1 MDYQTIIKKIDRK
14 SITILSSA
22 VMAVVVTWM
31 IKRAIKKSKE
41 PKTAG
46 LKDIPTPKGEYF
58 YIGHLPLFGKYPSF
72 KVTEWHRELGPLFRI
87 KMGVQDWV
95 FIGDPEMAH
104 ELFMSKGS
112 VTSGRPFFTY
122 GTGYHGQGERGIV
135 FTDYGKPWKNTRT
148 AALDVL
154 SPNTVDIL
162 QETIARETGNGV
174 ELMIKDAFEAQ
185 EKNESINPLAY
196 TRLTAMSII
205 LATVFGIDGAK
216 SVEDPLY
223 KRIISGMEENAHY
236 ISLVGDLSA
245 YFPVLSFLD
254 VLFRKERKMKNF
266 VENSSRPLYRHL
278 VQLARLSDRPSLV
291 KNLDEIKDSLKI
303 DEQNIVALTNELM
316 IGGIDTVSN
325 SMAWAF
331 AILCHHPD
339 WQKKMSDEID
349 SFVHKHGRLPMFTE
363 RKEIP
368 SLIAVIKETLRYR
381 PSIYFGVP
389 HKATKDV
396 VYKDYVIPKGT
407 ILISNAHTTNND
419 PRLFS
424 EPEKFK
430 PERYLDDPKSL
441 YASSNGSIQNREL
454 FTFGWGRRICPG
466 IYMAESEMFNWMAQ
480 FFQRC
485 TIEPFISSTGE
496 KIYPNLDDC
505 VDKASTIAPLPYK
518 VRLIKRH
525 DTQL

>member
-1 MDYQTIIKKIDRK
+1 
-14 SITILSSA
+14 
-22 VMAVVVTWM
+22 
-31 IKRAIKKSKE
+31 
-41 PKTAG
+41 
-46 LKDIPTPKGEYF
+46 
-58 YIGHLPLFGKYPSF
+58 
-72 KVTEWHRELGPLFRI
+72 
-87 KMGVQDWV
+87 
-95 FIGDPEMAH
+95 
-104 ELFMSKGS
+104 MSC
-112 VTSGRPFFTY
+112 
-122 GTGYHGQGERGIV
+122 RGIV

-303 DEQNIVALTNELM
+303 DEQNIVALTS
-316 IGGIDTVSN
+316 TSN
-325 SMAWAF
+325 VVA
-331 AILCHHPD
+331 
-339 WQKKMSDEID
+339 
-349 SFVHKHGRLPMFTE
+349 
-363 RKEIP
+363 
-368 SLIAVIKETLRYR
+368 
-381 PSIYFGVP
+381 
-389 HKATKDV
+389 KD
-396 VYKDYVIPKGT
+396 
-407 ILISNAHTTNND
+407 L
-419 PRLFS
+419 
-424 EPEKFK
+424 
-430 PERYLDDPKSL
+430 
-441 YASSNGSIQNREL
+441 
-454 FTFGWGRRICPG
+454 
-466 IYMAESEMFNWMAQ
+466 
-480 FFQRC
+480 
-485 TIEPFISSTGE
+485 
-496 KIYPNLDDC
+496 
-505 VDKASTIAPLPYK
+505 
-518 VRLIKRH
+518 
-525 DTQL
+525 